1 MEDTMKKYSIYLIVL
16 MLILSLFVFA
26 SCTPAEEPEQS
37 DDLGTT
43 EPIPEET
50 EPAPAELKFSEN
62 KTCEFYIVYP
72 EDFSAEVKDI
82 AIELRK
88 QIKKYTGVEI
98 KIVGDR
104 ILDKPIG
111 DSGVEHQYE
120 ILLGPT
126 KREASQKALSGMRSR
141 DYTVTFDGDKIVLL
155 GTTIDT
161 VEKASDRFIN
171 DVLIKQGKNDQGNAT
186 IIMTEAN
193 ILAYT
198 YKKYSIGSCTLLGSD
213 LSEFRIVYSKSDLYS
228 AERNARLFAY
238 ELARDAGY
246 VLDLAAVTTADKENR
261 KEIVFGDTAHGGEK
275 VTTKHGYTVKASGNK
290 LYVSAECL
298 EGYRELLKYLTG
310 TLFKGESVTIEEG
323 FTYSGVAVPELAEDI
338 ETRAG
343 EYRVIFNNIYGSHQA
358 EHPAETRNL
367 MQAELHLEYM
377 PDVIGLQESSDKVTS
392 YHAFMKRHGYTG
404 VPSKPNNSNA
414 HDYTAMLY
422 RADKLELL
430 ECGYHLYDDGAG
442 DKSKAV
448 TWAVF
453 KDKATGDVFAVGSTH
468 FYWKSDELGQS
479 ARLKDAA
486 QLTEVAKKITSKY
499 NCPFIVG
506 GDYNCNI
513 NSEPF
518 KILNNEGFLN
528 FQKISPDT
536 MDSTTHHSYSAY
548 DESLRLYLVPQIP
561 TNPYSKAI
569 DHALLYNQSTLA
581 AKKFRVILDD
591 YSFLS
596 SDHCPVMVDFDI
608 N

>member
-1 MEDTMKKYSIYLIVL
+1 MKKVL
-16 MLILSLFVFA
+16 LFLMAATLILSVFA
-26 SCTPAEEPEQS
+26 LVACT
-37 DDLGTT
+37 DDKTD
-43 EPIPEET
+43 ET
-50 EPAPAELKFSEN
+50 EDGVFTTGPIGEDTEGEPASLKFSEN
-62 KTCEFYIVYP
+62 KTCEFFIVYP
-72 EDFSAEVKDI
+72 DDFDSAVKDI
-82 AIELRK
+82 ALELRK
-88 QIKKYTGVEI
+88 QIKKYTGVELE
-98 KIVGDR
+98 IVSDR
-104 ILDKPIG
+104 LLDKPIG
-111 DSGVEHQYE
+111 NNGVEHQYE

-126 KREASQKALSGMRSR
+126 NREASGKVLPGMRSR
-141 DYTVTFDGDKIVLL
+141 DYTVTFDGDKIVLAGISL
-155 GTTIDT
+155 DTIR
-161 VEKASDRFIN
+161 KASDRFIN
-171 DVLIKQGKNDQGNAT
+171 DVIIKQGKENLGSAT
-186 IIMTEAN
+186 IIMTEEN
-193 ILAYT
+193 ILSYT
-198 YKKYSIGSCTLLGSD
+198 YKKYTMGSCTLLGSD
-213 LSEFRIVYSKSDLYS
+213 LSEFRIVYSKSDIYS
-228 AERNARLFAY
+228 AERNARLFAN
-238 ELARDAGY
+238 EIERDAGY
-246 VLDLAAVTTADKENR
+246 VLELASVMTSDKENR
-261 KEIVFGDTAHGGEK
+261 KEIVFGITAHGGDE
-275 VTTKHGYTVKASGNK
+275 VTTKHGYSVRAEGNK

-298 EGYRELLKYLTG
+298 EGYRELLSYLTN
-310 TLFKGESVTIEEG
+310 TLFNGENVVIEDG
-323 FTYSGVAVPELAEDI
+323 FTHTGVAVPELASDI

-343 EYRVIFNNIYGSHQA
+343 EYRVIFNNIYGSHQE

-392 YHAFMKRHGYTG
+392 YHAFMKRNGYTA
-404 VPSKPNNSNA
+404 VPSNPNNSNK

-422 RADKLELL
+422 RADKLDLL

-468 FYWKSDELGQS
+468 FYWKSDELGQA

-486 QLTEVAKKITSKY
+486 QLTEVAKKITDKY

-536 MDSTTHHSYSAY
+536 MDITTHHSYSAY
-548 DESLRLYLVPQIP
+548 DEELKLYLVPVVP

-569 DHALLYNQSTLA
+569 DHALLYNQSTLT
-581 AKKFRVILDD
+581 AKKFRVVLDD

-596 SDHCPVMVDFDI
+596 SDHCPVMIDFDI

>member
-1 MEDTMKKYSIYLIVL
+1 MKKLLLFLIAASLV
-16 MLILSLFVFA
+16 LSLALFVA
-26 SCTPAEEPEQS
+26 CT
-37 DDLGTT
+37 
-43 EPIPEET
+43 EET
-50 EPAPAELKFSEN
+50 PDETTDGEFTTGPIGEETDAPPAELKFSEN

-72 EDFSAEVKDI
+72 EDFASEVKDI

-88 QIKKYTGVEI
+88 QIKKYTGVEL

-104 ILDKPIG
+104 ILEKPVG

-126 KREASQKALSGMRSR
+126 CREASQKVLPGMRSR
-141 DYTVTFDGDKIVLL
+141 DYKVTFDGDKIVLA
-155 GTTIDT
+155 GTTLDT
-161 VEKASDRFIN
+161 IEKASERFIN
-171 DVLIKQGKNDQGNAT
+171 DVLIKQGKKNMGSAT
-186 IIMTEAN
+186 IVMTEEN
-193 ILAYT
+193 ILLYT
-198 YKKYSIGSCTLLGSD
+198 YKKYTMGSCTILGSD
-213 LSEFRIVYSKSDLYS
+213 LSEYRIVYSKTDLYS

-246 VLDLAAVTTADKENR
+246 VLELAAVSTSDKENR

-298 EGYRELLKYLTG
+298 EGYRELLEYLTG
-310 TLFKGESVTIEEG
+310 TLFKGETVKIEEG
-323 FTYSGVAVPELAEDI
+323 FTHSGVAVPELAEDI
-338 ETRAG
+338 EIRAG

-392 YHAFMKRHGYTG
+392 YHLFMKRHGYTG
-404 VPSKPNNSNA
+404 VPTKPTNSNA

-422 RADKLELL
+422 RADKLDLL

-468 FYWKSDELGQS
+468 FYYKGDEAGNAS
-479 ARLKDAA
+479 RLKDAA
-486 QLTEVAKKITSKY
+486 QLAEVAKKITAKY
-499 NCPFIVG
+499 NCPFVVG

-513 NSEPF
+513 NSEPYGVLT
-518 KILNNEGFLN
+518 KEGFLN

-536 MDSTTHHSYSAY
+536 MDITTHHSYSAY
-548 DESLRLYLVPQIP
+548 DEELRLYLTPVVP
-561 TNPYSKAI
+561 TNPYNRAI
-569 DHALLYNQSTLA
+569 DHALLYNKSTLE

-608 N
+608 NQ

>member
-1 MEDTMKKYSIYLIVL
+1 MKKYRFFLIAL
-16 MLILSLFVFA
+16 ALIFALSAFVA
-26 SCTPAEEPEQS
+26 CDSTEDPAATEGVI
-37 DDLGTT
+37 DT
-43 EPIPEET
+43 EPVAEET
-50 EPAPAELKFSEN
+50 EPAPTELKFSEN
-62 KTCEFYIVYP
+62 GSCEFYIVYA
-72 EDFSAEVKDI
+72 EDFDAAIKDI

-88 QIKKYTGVEI
+88 QIKKYTGVEP

-104 ILDKPIG
+104 LLDKPVG
-111 DSGVEHQYE
+111 DSGIEHQYE

-126 KREASQKALSGMRSR
+126 NREASQKHLPGMRSR
-141 DYTVTFDGDKIVLL
+141 DYTVTFEGDKIVLL
-155 GTTIDT
+155 GTSLDT

-171 DVLIKQGKNDQGNAT
+171 DLLIKQGKNDQGNAT
-186 IIMTEAN
+186 VIMTEAN
-193 ILAYT
+193 KLFYT
-198 YKKYSIGSCTLLGSD
+198 YKKYSMGSCTILGSD
-213 LSEFRIVYSKSDLYS
+213 LSEYRIVYSKSDLYS

-238 ELARDAGY
+238 QLESEAGY
-246 VLDLAAVTTADKENR
+246 VLDLTSVNTADKEDR
-261 KEIVFGDTAHGGEK
+261 KEIVFGITSHGGDE
-275 VTTKHGYTVKASGNK
+275 VTTKHGYSVRAEGSK

-298 EGYRELLKYLTG
+298 EGYRALLEYLTD
-310 TLFKGESVTIEEG
+310 TLFVGENVVIENG
-323 FTYSGVAVPELAEDI
+323 FSHTGVAVPELAEDI
-338 ETRAG
+338 ENRAG

-358 EHPAETRNL
+358 EHPADTRNL

-392 YHAFMKRHGYTG
+392 YHAFMHRNGYTA
-404 VPSKPNNSNA
+404 VPSNPNNSNK

-422 RADKLELL
+422 RADKLDLL

-468 FYWKSDELGQS
+468 FYWKSDELGQA

-486 QLTEVAKKITSKY
+486 QLTEVAKKITDKY

-548 DESLRLYLVPQIP
+548 NEELKLYLVPVSP

-569 DHALLYNQSTLA
+569 DHALLYNQSTLT

-596 SDHCPVMVDFDI
+596 SDHCPVMVEFDI

>member
-1 MEDTMKKYSIYLIVL
+1 MEAHMKKYSIYLIIL
-16 MLILSLFVFA
+16 TLILSLFVFA
-26 SCTPAEEPEQS
+26 SCTPGEEPEQS
-37 DDLGTT
+37 GDVQTT
-43 EPIPEET
+43 EPVVEET

-72 EDFSAEVKDI
+72 EDFDAEVKDI

-88 QIKKYTGVEI
+88 HIKKYTGVEP

-126 KREASQKALSGMRSR
+126 NREASQKVLPGMRSR
-141 DYTVTFDGDKIVLL
+141 DYTVTFDGDKIVLM
-155 GTTIDT
+155 GTTLDT
-161 VEKASDRFIN
+161 IEKASDRFIN

-186 IIMTEAN
+186 IVMTEAN

-275 VTTKHGYTVKASGNK
+275 VTTKHGYSIKASGNK

-298 EGYRELLKYLTG
+298 EGYREVLKYLTG
-310 TLFKGESVTIEEG
+310 TLFKGETVTIEEG
-323 FTYSGVAVPELAEDI
+323 FTHSGVAVPELASDI

-392 YHAFMKRHGYTG
+392 YHTFMKRHGYTG

-468 FYWKSDELGQS
+468 FYYKGDDAGNAS
-479 ARLKDAA
+479 RLKDAA
-486 QLTEVAKKITSKY
+486 QLAEVAKKITSKY
-499 NCPFIVG
+499 NCPFVVG

-518 KILNNEGFLN
+518 GILNKEGFLN

-548 DESLRLYLVPQIP
+548 DETLRLYLVPIAP
-561 TNPYSKAI
+561 TNPYNRAI

-581 AKKFRVILDD
+581 PKMFRVILDD

>member
-1 MEDTMKKYSIYLIVL
+1 MKKYSFYLIAL
-16 MLILSLFVFA
+16 ALILALAVFVA
-26 SCTPAEEPEQS
+26 CDKTSEPA
-37 DDLGTT
+37 DT
-43 EPIPEET
+43 EGVTET
-50 EPAPAELKFSEN
+50 EPASAELKFSEN
-62 KTCEFYIVYP
+62 GTCEFFIVY
-72 EDFSAEVKDI
+72 AENFDDAIKDI

-88 QIKKYTGVEI
+88 QIKKYTGVEP

-104 ILDKPIG
+104 LLDKPVG
-111 DSGVEHQYE
+111 DSGIEHQYE

-126 KREASQKALSGMRSR
+126 NREASQKHLPGMRSR
-141 DYTVTFDGDKIVLL
+141 DYTVTFEGDKIVLL
-155 GTTIDT
+155 GTSLDT

-171 DVLIKQGKNDQGNAT
+171 DLLIKQGKNDQGNAT
-186 IIMTEAN
+186 VIMTEAN
-193 ILAYT
+193 KHFYT
-198 YKKYSIGSCTLLGSD
+198 YKKYSMGSCTLLGSD
-213 LSEFRIVYSKSDLYS
+213 LSEFRIVYSKSDIYS

-238 ELARDAGY
+238 ALERDAGY
-246 VLDLAAVTTADKENR
+246 VLDLTSVNTADKEDK
-261 KEIVFGDTAHGGEK
+261 KEIVFGITSHGGDE
-275 VTTKHGYTVKASGNK
+275 VTDKHGYSVRAEGNK

-298 EGYRELLKYLTG
+298 EGYRNLLAYLTD
-310 TLFKGESVTIEEG
+310 TLFKGDNVVIENG
-323 FTYSGVAVPELAEDI
+323 FTHTGVAVPELAEDI
-338 ETRAG
+338 DTRAG

-392 YHAFMKRHGYTG
+392 YHAFLGRRGYGT
-404 VPSKPNNSNA
+404 VTVKVTNSNGIN
-414 HDYTAMLY
+414 YTPLLY
-422 RADKLELL
+422 RKDKLDVVES
-430 ECGYHLYDDGAG
+430 GYYLYDDGAG
-442 DKSKAV
+442 DKSKSV

-453 KDKATGDVFAVGSTH
+453 KDKNTGDIFAVGSTH
-468 FYWKSDELGQS
+468 FYYKSDEAGQA
-479 ARLKDAA
+479 ARIKDAT
-486 QLTEVAKKITSKY
+486 QLSDVAKMITDKY

-518 KILNNEGFLN
+518 KIMNNAGFLN

-548 DESLRLYLVPQIP
+548 DETLKLYLVPQAP
-561 TNPYSKAI
+561 SNPYSKAI

-596 SDHCPVMVDFDI
+596 SDHCPVMIDFDI

>member
-1 MEDTMKKYSIYLIVL
+1 MKKYRFFLIAL
-16 MLILSLFVFA
+16 ALIFALSAFVA
-26 SCTPAEEPEQS
+26 CDSTEDPAVTEGVI
-37 DDLGTT
+37 DT
-43 EPIPEET
+43 EPVAEET
-50 EPAPAELKFSEN
+50 EPAPTELKFSEGG
-62 KTCEFYIVYP
+62 KCEFFIVYA
-72 EDFSAEVKDI
+72 EDFDDSIKDI

-88 QIKKYTGVEI
+88 QIEKYTGVEL

-104 ILDKPIG
+104 LLDKPVG

-126 KREASQKALSGMRSR
+126 NREASQKHLPGMRSR
-141 DYTVTFDGDKIVLL
+141 DYTVTFEGDKIVLL
-155 GTTIDT
+155 GTSLDT

-171 DVLIKQGKNDQGNAT
+171 NILIKQGKDSQGSAT
-186 IIMTEAN
+186 IVMTEEN
-193 ILAYT
+193 DLFYT
-198 YKKYSIGSCTLLGSD
+198 YKKYSMGSCTILGSD
-213 LSEFRIVYSKSDLYS
+213 LSEYRIVYSKSDLYS

-238 ELARDAGY
+238 QLESEAGY
-246 VLDLAAVTTADKENR
+246 VLDLASVNTADKEDR
-261 KEIVFGDTAHGGEK
+261 KEIVFGITSHGGDE
-275 VTTKHGYTVKASGNK
+275 VTTKHGYSVRAEGSK
-290 LYVSAECL
+290 LYVSAECF
-298 EGYRELLKYLTG
+298 EGYRALLEYLTD
-310 TLFKGESVTIEEG
+310 TLFVGENVVIENG
-323 FTYSGVAVPELAEDI
+323 FSHTGVAVPELAEDI

-358 EHPAETRNL
+358 EHPADTRNL

-392 YHAFMKRHGYTG
+392 YHAFMHRNGYTA
-404 VPSKPNNSNA
+404 VPSNPNNSNK

-422 RADKLELL
+422 RADKLDLL

-468 FYWKSDELGQS
+468 FYWKSDELGQA

-486 QLTEVAKKITSKY
+486 QLTDVAKMITDKY

-548 DESLRLYLVPQIP
+548 DEELKLYLVPVSP

-569 DHALLYNQSTLA
+569 DHALLYNQSTLT

-596 SDHCPVMVDFDI
+596 SDHCPVMVEFDI

>member
-1 MEDTMKKYSIYLIVL
+1 MKKYRFLLIAL
-16 MLILSLFVFA
+16 ALIFALSAFVA
-26 SCTPAEEPEQS
+26 CDSTEDPAATEGVI
-37 DDLGTT
+37 DT
-43 EPIPEET
+43 EPVAEET
-50 EPAPAELKFSEN
+50 EPAPTELKFSEN
-62 KTCEFYIVYP
+62 GSCEFYIVYA
-72 EDFSAEVKDI
+72 EDFDAAIKDI

-88 QIKKYTGVEI
+88 QIKKYTGVEP

-104 ILDKPIG
+104 LLDKPVG
-111 DSGVEHQYE
+111 DSGIEHQYE

-126 KREASQKALSGMRSR
+126 NREASQKHLPGMRSR
-141 DYTVTFDGDKIVLL
+141 DYTVTFEGDKIVLL
-155 GTTIDT
+155 GTSLDT

-171 DVLIKQGKNDQGNAT
+171 NILIKQGKDSQGSAT
-186 IIMTEAN
+186 IVMTEEN
-193 ILAYT
+193 DLFYT
-198 YKKYSIGSCTLLGSD
+198 YKKYSMGSCTILGSD
-213 LSEFRIVYSKSDLYS
+213 LSECRIVYSKSDLYS

-238 ELARDAGY
+238 QLESEAGY
-246 VLDLAAVTTADKENR
+246 VLDLASVNTADKEDR
-261 KEIVFGDTAHGGEK
+261 KEIVFGITSHGGDE
-275 VTTKHGYTVKASGNK
+275 VTTKHGYSVRAEGSK

-298 EGYRELLKYLTG
+298 EGYRALLEYLTD
-310 TLFKGESVTIEEG
+310 TLFVGENVVIENG
-323 FTYSGVAVPELAEDI
+323 FSHTGVAVPELAEDI
-338 ETRAG
+338 ENRAG

-358 EHPAETRNL
+358 EHPADTRNL

-392 YHAFMKRHGYTG
+392 YHAFMHRNGYTA
-404 VPSKPNNSNA
+404 VPSNPNNSNK

-422 RADKLELL
+422 RADKLDLL

-468 FYWKSDELGQS
+468 FYWKSDELGQA

-486 QLTEVAKKITSKY
+486 QLTDVAKRITDKY

-548 DESLRLYLVPQIP
+548 DEELKLYLVPVSP

-569 DHALLYNQSTLA
+569 DHALLYNQSTLT

-596 SDHCPVMVDFDI
+596 SDHCPVMVEFDI